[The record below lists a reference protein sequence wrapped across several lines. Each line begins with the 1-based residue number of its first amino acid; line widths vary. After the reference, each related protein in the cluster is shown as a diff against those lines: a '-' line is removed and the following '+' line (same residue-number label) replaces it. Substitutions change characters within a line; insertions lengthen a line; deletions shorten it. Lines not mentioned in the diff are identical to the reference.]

1 MICWCIHMKVNCTL
15 HIRHLP
21 HFIFTF
27 ICPNCHLAIVKRCQ
41 FNLKSIFLSCITL
54 NIAYRIRKWGNL
66 SQVWLV
72 KNILHSI
79 IINSLFFTQI
89 PNFASPP
96 FSIKSQDHSFKLF
109 TSVKKKKIKIIVCKV
124 CFSQFDTDKSSSQ
137 LIRNQWFW
145 VCIMCI
151 VFTGDW
157 HSAYVLLYGPRVL
170 EVPVEVPMEQGS
182 WSDNDQTL
190 VPVDNDF
197 NLYCLHL

>member
-1 MICWCIHMKVNCTL
+1 MICWCIHMLCLKVNCTL

-72 KNILHSI
+72 KNYQKNILHSI

-109 TSVKKKKIKIIVCKV
+109 TSVKKKKLKLKSVRCASHNMTQIK
-124 CFSQFDTDKSSSQ
+124 
-137 LIRNQWFW
+137 
-145 VCIMCI
+145 
-151 VFTGDW
+151 
-157 HSAYVLLYGPRVL
+157 
-170 EVPVEVPMEQGS
+170 VP
-182 WSDNDQTL
+182 
-190 VPVDNDF
+190 
-197 NLYCLHL
+197 HI